1 MNYNIENAIFK
12 INKNSMSKDLIN
24 TLLQMEIKV
33 GSIIFRIARYI
44 GKGAIG
50 NVYLLKILTLSKNIQ
65 DRSIQNKLYVIKIAN
80 RSTYDIYDEHY
91 PSYIEATSHA
101 EGS

>member
-33 GSIIFRIARYI
+33 GSIIFRIA
-44 GKGAIG
+44 
-50 NVYLLKILTLSKNIQ
+50 
-65 DRSIQNKLYVIKIAN
+65 
-80 RSTYDIYDEHY
+80 
-91 PSYIEATSHA
+91 
-101 EGS
+101 